1 MHAGHLA
8 TEAAENGP
16 HASRR
21 RRRLIHLTCPP
32 EEAIGGVGLL
42 VPLAAADHGP
52 TPIDCSLDRQS
63 HLLTHCTSIHRSTK
77 TQQQNR
83 RRHQRKLLL
92 GGGVSTV
99 LSLASMNVPGIL
111 SRPYY
116 ACILAVTGI
125 VRNDGR
131 CPGSLVCTRLK
142 QGLVGYRARSSRADC
157 LLRRFNLNHVL
168 PSTEIVK
175 LHGQICLGS

>member
-1 MHAGHLA
+1 MTCDQHRPPPLRRPSSVL
-8 TEAAENGP
+8 NG
-16 HASRR
+16 ACMQGIWQRR
-21 RRRLIHLTCPP
+21 RRRTAHMHPVAGRRLIHLTCPP

-131 CPGSLVCTRLK
+131 CPGVYSA
-142 QGLVGYRARSSRADC
+142 QAG
-157 LLRRFNLNHVL
+157 
-168 PSTEIVK
+168 
-175 LHGQICLGS
+175 